1 MNELNQNQQKK
12 VYGAGGLELPE
23 AFCNRMKQE
32 LGGEAEAFL
41 ASYRAPRQQALRLN
55 PAKYGFHKEN
65 IDRPIQSKSDTQAA
79 ADSMKCIDGTG
90 GEEEYMRQ
98 FAAEVLEIHENE
110 LEPVPW
116 ARHAYY
122 FSEDQRPGRNPL
134 HDAGLYYIQE
144 PSAMATV
151 GELED
156 YLRKAGRRGPFR
168 ALDLCAA
175 PGGKSTQL
183 LTMLREFDQLSCENR
198 GEQQAA
204 QSILVSNEIIPSRAA
219 ILSENLERFGAVGTL
234 VTNESPERLAARF
247 PSYFDLMVVDAPCSG
262 EGMFRKEE
270 AAVREWSP
278 ENVAMCAQRQR
289 QILEQAAVMLADGG
303 VLAYSTCT
311 FSQEEN
317 EQNAAWLAE
326 THPELKLVQTRRLY
340 PHQVRGEGH
349 FVALFQKDG
358 EPVDRSELLGGRR
371 WKSNIPSEMNG
382 VEKAGKHLKP
392 SKNKK
397 AGKGA
402 NNSVLTESVNIWN
415 AFASEIF
422 GLDRQPEEGAGR
434 AVSQILPEP
443 DRLTPERAVLFGEE
457 LSLLPA
463 GVSAAQLAGLKVLRP
478 GLHLGTVKKN
488 RFEPSHALA
497 LALTK
502 DEVIHSFELD
512 EEQAMH
518 YLRGETIPLDAEL
531 KGCVLVTY
539 RGVSI
544 GWGKAAGGILKN
556 HYPKG
561 LRRLS

>member
-1 MNELNQNQQKK
+1 
-12 VYGAGGLELPE
+12 
-23 AFCNRMKQE
+23 MKQE

-55 PAKYGFHKEN
+55 PAKCGFHKEN
-65 IDRPIQSKSDTQAA
+65 IDRPNQSKSDTQAA
-79 ADSMKCIDGTG
+79 ADSMKCTDGTG
-90 GEEEYMRQ
+90 GDEECMRRLT
-98 FAAEVLEIHENE
+98 AEVLEIPENE
-110 LEPVPW
+110 LESVPW

-134 HDAGLYYIQE
+134 HDAVLYYIQE
-144 PSAMATV
+144 PSAMVTV

-156 YLRKAGRRGPFR
+156 YLRKIRRKGPFR

-198 GEQQAA
+198 RDQQTA
-204 QSILVSNEIIPSRAA
+204 QSILISNEIIPSRAA

-289 QILEQAAVMLADGG
+289 QILEQAAVMLANGG

-326 THPELKLVQTRRLY
+326 THPELKLMQTRRQY

-358 EPVDRSELLGGRR
+358 EPVDRSDLLGNRR
-371 WKSNIPSEMNG
+371 GKAEMLSEMG
-382 VEKAGKHLKP
+382 SAEKVGRNLKI
-392 SKNKK
+392 SKNKRS
-397 AGKGA
+397 GKTAKGG
-402 NNSVLTESVNIWN
+402 NNNVLTESVNTWN
-415 AFASEIF
+415 AFAREIF
-422 GLDRQPEEGAGR
+422 KLDRKPEEGMGC

-443 DRLTPERAVLFGEE
+443 DKVVPEQAVLFGEE

-512 EEQAMH
+512 EEQATR
-518 YLRGETIPLDAEL
+518 YLRGETIPLDADL
-531 KGCVLVTY
+531 KGWVLVTY

-561 LRRLS
+561 LRRN